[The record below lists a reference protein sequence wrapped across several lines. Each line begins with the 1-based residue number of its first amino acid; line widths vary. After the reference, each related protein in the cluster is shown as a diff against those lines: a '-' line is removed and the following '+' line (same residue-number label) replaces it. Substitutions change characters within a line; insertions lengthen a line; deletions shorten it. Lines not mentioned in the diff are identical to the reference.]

1 LGKQANQTDWRRENL
16 EGKIIGLFLIAL
28 IGGLGGG
35 LGLTY
40 IIYQPQ
46 IQNLQNTITDIKNMT
61 WHQVYS
67 STASGDVVSGDFQ
80 LSGSSVRVMW
90 IAEGNNPSAWV
101 SFELDF
107 SNGTGFGIWMSSG
120 LRMANNAVLELHES
134 GNYYLNATA
143 YLTNY
148 YVSVWDY
155 Y

>member
-1 LGKQANQTDWRRENL
+1 L
-16 EGKIIGLFLIAL
+16 ERKIIGLFLIAL

-35 LGLTY
+35 FGLTY

-46 IQNLQNTITDIKNMT
+46 IQNLQNTIANMKNMS
-61 WHQVYS
+61 WHEVYS
-67 STASGDVVSGDFQ
+67 SMASGDVVSGDFQ
-80 LSGSSVRVMW
+80 LNGSSVRVMW
-90 IAEGNNPSAWV
+90 MAEGDNPSAWV

-120 LRMANNAVLELHES
+120 LRMANNAILELHES

-143 YLTNY
+143 YLTDY